1 MSTFT
6 QKHYRKIAKWIAELP
21 EDKNLRLKFAKY
33 LANKLEQD
41 NPKFKKEMFF
51 SACGFVKSDLRRNDG
66 EVY

>member
-33 LANKLEQD
+33 LAKKLEQD
-41 NPKFKKEMFF
+41 NPKFKEGLFF
-51 SACGFVKSDLRRNDG
+51 QACGFTRN
-66 EVY
+66 EVEG